1 MIKRVALIAVIAFFL
16 LVVATAKAAT
26 AATLTGNVAFSINHA
41 NGTDINYK
49 LYNVS
54 STSGTITLFNGGID
68 TFDNSGGGIW
78 KREDIFPLAAATA
91 EDAQYCIKI
100 SGDWIN
106 VTNSSG
112 VLKESLY
119 DQLFWDYV
127 NKNGSDIRI
136 SNQNGQLYFWIE
148 DFNATTQQAT
158 IWVNLS
164 AGSTEL
170 NIAYGNPSALPSAYE
185 SLTHTFNVSS
195 SFEQTITPF
204 SEVGTISY
212 STTAHSGTY
221 SLNITDT
228 GTTNGFNYTFTVPSE
243 FKIIEYIYITGATNA
258 HLLTFSD
265 GSYVGPHIA
274 IGETGTTT
282 TSTEIYYYNG
292 AWVATGYYL
301 TTNVWHQVKCI
312 VNVASQTFDLYVDG
326 QLVVSGGTYIGA
338 MPAGTTVT
346 FQEDIPSTAVGAA
359 PLLVDDAALT
369 ISPDPASFSTPY
381 AENLTTINATAS
393 INSVNYVANA
403 LNITI
408 PYQSFTLPAL
418 STTNWFNF
426 SAEQGQFSA
435 NVTFS
440 FTSTFSQTQ
449 TANFTEL
456 VVSSDVYVP
465 ANCTSNTLTIS
476 FNTSDVPSG
485 VAIYSFNLSVL
496 VNGTQV
502 NFTKTATENLGVWY
516 FTVNLNNIKQGW
528 HSVKVLL
535 VYQPAYLNITVY
547 DANNVT
553 TLLDKTLNVTVY
565 DSNFNVLTSA
575 TVNKTANVSVVFA
588 GKVFVRVSNGIG
600 VARQLET
607 TITPGNTTHLTF
619 YFPTQNVVLA
629 TLQLVDYTNSFS
641 NATVMIKRYITRN
654 DIEVVDVQK
663 VSANLQTSHYLIANV
678 PYEVYITNGV
688 DTRDLGYISV
698 AYSQTITLY
707 IGNLLNINAYPY
719 VGVAFQINRTNN
731 SIEITYKTE
740 HGTTSQVNV
749 VITNS
754 TGYEVFNTTL
764 TTQEGKV
771 VYLINNTNETYY
783 VSFHAENTFS
793 PVTYKTIVSS
803 AYTFSPVLPVI
814 AGGSTLAIA
823 LPTLPGW
830 MRALF
835 FGGLVIFVAL
845 LFRRQFVPVGLT
857 VSLAVLATFIL
868 TGVLKLST
876 NLLYVLATI
885 VTVSWFAWWR
895 MRR

>member
-1 MIKRVALIAVIAFFL
+1 MIKRIAVIATIALFFL
-16 LVVATAKAAT
+16 MITSAK
-26 AATLTGNVAFSINHA
+26 AATLTGNVAFTVHNA

-54 STSGTITLFNGGID
+54 STSGSITLFNGGIN
-68 TFDNSGGGIW
+68 TLDNSGGGTW

-106 VTNSSG
+106 VTNSTG
-112 VLKESLY
+112 ALKESLY

-170 NIAYGNPSALPSAYE
+170 NLIYGNPNALQSTYNNGTKTFLLFDDFN
-185 SLTHTFNVSS
+185 SLSTSWVQVS
-195 SFEQTITPF
+195 
-204 SEVGTISY
+204 
-212 STTAHSGTY
+212 
-221 SLNITDT
+221 
-228 GTTNGFNYTFTVPSE
+228 
-243 FKIIEYIYITGATNA
+243 
-258 HLLTFSD
+258 
-265 GSYVGPHIA
+265 GSWA
-274 IGETGTTT
+274 
-282 TSTEIYYYNG
+282 
-292 AWVATGYYL
+292 
-301 TTNVWHQVKCI
+301 
-312 VNVASQTFDLYVDG
+312 
-326 QLVVSGGTYIGA
+326 VSGGYLYVTNNGVVPYGVPGNNIVFTGRNFSAGTYIAYTKVIAGSSGSHVVFNA
-338 MPAGTTVT
+338 QGTSTASVFDVAGFNPGKPDVELNEWSGSVWGTFTSAAYTINLGDTAIIKEWQIGTTAYT
-346 FQEDIPSTAVGAA
+346 QTIDLTLGTSST
-359 PLLVDDAALT
+359 T
-369 ISPDPASFSTPY
+369 ISRAVTYSVGYIGLHENGNFTTGCKFDWIFVANTTDPASFSTPY
-381 AENLTTINATAS
+381 SINFTTINATAS
-393 INSVNYVANA
+393 INSVNYVAPA

-408 PYQSFTLPAL
+408 PYQTFTLPAL
-418 STTNWFNF
+418 TTNNFFNF

-547 DANNVT
+547 FANNVT

-607 TITPGNTTHLTF
+607 TITPGNTTHITF

-719 VGVAFQINRTNN
+719 VGVAFNISTSNN
-731 SIEITYKTE
+731 TISITYKTIK
-740 HGTTSQVNV
+740 GTTSSVSV
-749 VITNS
+749 EITNS
-754 TGYEVFNTTL
+754 TGYEVYNTTL
-764 TTQEGKV
+764 TTSEGKIT
-771 VYLINNTNETYY
+771 YLITNPNESYY
-783 VSFHAENTFS
+783 VSFHAENSFE
-793 PVTYKTIVSS
+793 PVNYKTIVSVS
-803 AYTFSPVLPVI
+803 SVQFEPILPVVS
-814 AGGSTLAIA
+814 GGAALAISA
-823 LPTLPGW
+823 QSLPVWARL
-830 MRALF
+830 MF
-835 FGGLVIFVAL
+835 FGGLGIFVAL
-845 LFRRQFVPVGLT
+845 LFRRQNVAIGLT
-857 VSLAVLATFIL
+857 MSFAVLALFTIMGIL
-868 TGVLKLST
+868 PLST
-876 NLLYVLATI
+876 NALWVLAI
-885 VTVSWFAWWR
+885 LVVVAWFIWWR
-895 MRR
+895 ERR